1 MAEEQK
7 QQDRQTLAQRLLEV
21 DTAIHAVLLG
31 GQSYKLGTRSVTRAD
46 LALLRQMRDDL
57 AAQLQQEDNG
67 NGFVKDAAALFFLTL
82 LSLPCGPWILGLA
95 CLTGLLFS

>member
-7 QQDRQTLAQRLLEV
+7 QTVEQRLLEV
-21 DTAIHAVLLG
+21 DTAIHAVLFG

-57 AAQLQQEDNG
+57 AAQLQSEEDG
-67 NGFVKDAAALFFLTL
+67 NLFGRTVVAVFD
-82 LSLPCGPWILGLA
+82 GR
-95 CLTGLLFS
+95 

>member
-67 NGFVKDAAALFFLTL
+67 NLMGGVVVAIFE
-82 LSLPCGPWILGLA
+82 GR
-95 CLTGLLFS
+95 

>member
-7 QQDRQTLAQRLLEV
+7 QQDRQALAQRLLEV

-67 NGFVKDAAALFFLTL
+67 NLMGGVVVAVFE
-82 LSLPCGPWILGLA
+82 GR
-95 CLTGLLFS
+95 

>member
-57 AAQLQQEDNG
+57 AAQLQTEDNG
-67 NGFVKDAAALFFLTL
+67 NL
-82 LSLPCGPWILGLA
+82 LGGVVVA
-95 CLTGLLFS
+95 VFEGR

>member
-7 QQDRQTLAQRLLEV
+7 QPERHTIAQRLLEV

-57 AAQLQQEDNG
+57 AAQLQTEDNG
-67 NGFVKDAAALFFLTL
+67 NL
-82 LSLPCGPWILGLA
+82 LGGVVVA
-95 CLTGLLFS
+95 VFEGR

>member
-46 LALLRQMRDDL
+46 LALLRKMRDDL
-57 AAQLQQEDNG
+57 AAQLQTEENG
-67 NGFVKDAAALFFLTL
+67 NLLGGVVVAGFE
-82 LSLPCGPWILGLA
+82 GR
-95 CLTGLLFS
+95 

>member
-7 QQDRQTLAQRLLEV
+7 QPERQTIAQRLLEV

-67 NGFVKDAAALFFLTL
+67 NL
-82 LSLPCGPWILGLA
+82 LGGVVVA
-95 CLTGLLFS
+95 VFEGR

>member
-7 QQDRQTLAQRLLEV
+7 QPERQTIAQRLLEV

-57 AAQLQQEDNG
+57 AAQLQTEDNV
-67 NGFVKDAAALFFLTL
+67 NL
-82 LSLPCGPWILGLA
+82 LGGVVVEVFE
-95 CLTGLLFS
+95 GR

>member
-7 QQDRQTLAQRLLEV
+7 QPERQTIAQRLLEV

-46 LALLRQMRDDL
+46 LALLRDRKSTRL
-57 AAQLQQEDNG
+57 N
-67 NGFVKDAAALFFLTL
+67 
-82 LSLPCGPWILGLA
+82 S
-95 CLTGLLFS
+95 SH

>member
-7 QQDRQTLAQRLLEV
+7 QPERQTIAQRLLEV

-67 NGFVKDAAALFFLTL
+67 NLMGGVVVAVFE
-82 LSLPCGPWILGLA
+82 GR
-95 CLTGLLFS
+95 

>member
-7 QQDRQTLAQRLLEV
+7 QPERQTIAQRLLEV

-46 LALLRQMRDDL
+46 LALLRQMRDDF
-57 AAQLQQEDNG
+57 AAQLQTEDNG
-67 NGFVKDAAALFFLTL
+67 NL
-82 LSLPCGPWILGLA
+82 LGGVVVA
-95 CLTGLLFS
+95 VFEGR

>member
-7 QQDRQTLAQRLLEV
+7 QQERQTLAQRLLEV

-46 LALLRQMRDDL
+46 LALLRKMRDDL
-57 AAQLQQEDNG
+57 AAQLQTEENG
-67 NGFVKDAAALFFLTL
+67 NL
-82 LSLPCGPWILGLA
+82 LGGVVVA
-95 CLTGLLFS
+95 VFEGR

>member
-46 LALLRQMRDDL
+46 LALLRKMRDDL
-57 AAQLQQEDNG
+57 AAQLQQEGNG
-67 NGFVKDAAALFFLTL
+67 NLMGGVVVAVFE
-82 LSLPCGPWILGLA
+82 GR
-95 CLTGLLFS
+95 

>member
-7 QQDRQTLAQRLLEV
+7 QPERQTIAQRLLEV

-31 GQSYKLGTRSVTRAD
+31 GQSYKLGSRSVSRAD

-57 AAQLQQEDNG
+57 AAQLQTEDNG
-67 NGFVKDAAALFFLTL
+67 NL
-82 LSLPCGPWILGLA
+82 LGGVVVA
-95 CLTGLLFS
+95 VFEGR

>member
-21 DTAIHAVLLG
+21 YTAIHAVLLG

-67 NGFVKDAAALFFLTL
+67 TL
-82 LSLPCGPWILGLA
+82 MGGVVVA
-95 CLTGLLFS
+95 VFEGR

>member
-57 AAQLQQEDNG
+57 AVQLQQEDNG
-67 NGFVKDAAALFFLTL
+67 NLMGGVVVAVFE
-82 LSLPCGPWILGLA
+82 GR
-95 CLTGLLFS
+95 

>member
-7 QQDRQTLAQRLLEV
+7 QTVAQRLVEI
-21 DTAIHAVLLG
+21 DHAIHAVLLG

-57 AAQLQQEDNG
+57 EAQLQAEDNG
-67 NGFVKDAAALFFLTL
+67 PL
-82 LSLPCGPWILGLA
+82 LGGVVVA
-95 CLTGLLFS
+95 VFEGR

>member
-46 LALLRQMRDDL
+46 LSLLRQMRDDL
-57 AAQLQQEDNG
+57 AAQLQTEDNG
-67 NGFVKDAAALFFLTL
+67 NL
-82 LSLPCGPWILGLA
+82 LGGVVVA
-95 CLTGLLFS
+95 VFEGR

>member
-7 QQDRQTLAQRLLEV
+7 QPERQTIAQRLLEV

-31 GQSYKLGTRSVTRAD
+31 GQIYKLGTRSVTRAD

-57 AAQLQQEDNG
+57 AAQLQTEDNG
-67 NGFVKDAAALFFLTL
+67 NL
-82 LSLPCGPWILGLA
+82 LGGVVVA
-95 CLTGLLFS
+95 VFEGR

>member
-46 LALLRQMRDDL
+46 LALLRKMRDDL
-57 AAQLQQEDNG
+57 AAQLQTEENG
-67 NGFVKDAAALFFLTL
+67 
-82 LSLPCGPWILGLA
+82 
-95 CLTGLLFS
+95 GLLGGVVVAVFEGR

>member
-67 NGFVKDAAALFFLTL
+67 TLMGGVVVAAFE
-82 LSLPCGPWILGLA
+82 GR
-95 CLTGLLFS
+95 

>member
-46 LALLRQMRDDL
+46 LALLRAMRDDL
-57 AAQLQQEDNG
+57 EAQLASGENSHLLDNTYVAVFEG
-67 NGFVKDAAALFFLTL
+67 R
-82 LSLPCGPWILGLA
+82 
-95 CLTGLLFS
+95 

>member
-7 QQDRQTLAQRLLEV
+7 QPERQTIAQRLLEV

-46 LALLRQMRDDL
+46 FALLRQMRDDL
-57 AAQLQQEDNG
+57 AAQLQTEDNG
-67 NGFVKDAAALFFLTL
+67 NL
-82 LSLPCGPWILGLA
+82 LGGVVVA
-95 CLTGLLFS
+95 VFEGR

>member
-46 LALLRQMRDDL
+46 LALLRKMRDDL
-57 AAQLQQEDNG
+57 AAQLQTEENG
-67 NGFVKDAAALFFLTL
+67 NL
-82 LSLPCGPWILGLA
+82 LGGVVVA
-95 CLTGLLFS
+95 VFEGR

>member
-7 QQDRQTLAQRLLEV
+7 QPERQTIAQRLLEV

-57 AAQLQQEDNG
+57 AAQLQTEDYG
-67 NGFVKDAAALFFLTL
+67 NL
-82 LSLPCGPWILGLA
+82 LGGVVVA
-95 CLTGLLFS
+95 VFEVR